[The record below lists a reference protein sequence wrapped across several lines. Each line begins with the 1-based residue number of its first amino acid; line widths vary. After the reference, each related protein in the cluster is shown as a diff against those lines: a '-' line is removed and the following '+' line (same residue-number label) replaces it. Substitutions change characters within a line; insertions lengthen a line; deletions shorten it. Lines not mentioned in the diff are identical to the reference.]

1 MFSHNHSLL
10 VNIKSK
16 NTKMIFFFTFFSL
29 NLKEKR
35 KRWGKLLLRKKFM
48 CALLLH
54 SFFLLSLS
62 FLLVLFPYGF
72 SQTFAMRR
80 RKKRK
85 FSSIERKKEK
95 KVHDETMKHFY
106 WYYEVLVACLLAHEW
121 RWLKC
126 EISGGLWK
134 RINILFCFR
143 LKFMRGYIS
152 GVGTENNFHPLKEN
166 SFFSL
171 PKIIKAKLL
180 SKVSKGKISF
190 TYIMNACAL
199 SEWDETW
206 EEKFL
211 IQNNAWWRFRCYR

>member
-166 SFFSL
+166 SFFFSL
-171 PKIIKAKLL
+171 P
-180 SKVSKGKISF
+180 
-190 TYIMNACAL
+190 
-199 SEWDETW
+199 
-206 EEKFL
+206 
-211 IQNNAWWRFRCYR
+211 QNNKSKITVKGFERENFFHLHYECMRFEWMRWDMRGKVFDSK